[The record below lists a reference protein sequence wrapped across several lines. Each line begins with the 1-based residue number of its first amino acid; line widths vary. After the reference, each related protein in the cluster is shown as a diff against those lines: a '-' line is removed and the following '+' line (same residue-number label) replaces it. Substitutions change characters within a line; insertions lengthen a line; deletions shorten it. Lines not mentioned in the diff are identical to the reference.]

1 MRIVAGHL
9 KGRRLEAPMGRDLR
23 PTSDRAREG
32 LFNRL
37 SHGNFGPGGASIL
50 AGATVLDAYCGT
62 GALGLEALSRGAATV
77 TFLDAD
83 RGALNAARANAHR
96 LEVVAQCRFV
106 QADATLP
113 PRARQTHTLIF
124 LDPPYSSGEA
134 GAAITALARHGWI
147 APGALVAVETDAR
160 AGGPGAPPGFELIS
174 GARYG
179 AARMTLMR
187 DQAKPEDQGPSS

>member
-9 KGRRLEAPMGRDLR
+9 KGRRLEAPVGRDLR

-37 SHGNFGPGGASIL
+37 DHGGFGRSGASVLIE
-50 AGATVLDAYCGT
+50 ARVLDAFCGT

-83 RGALNAARANAHR
+83 RASLNAARANARR
-96 LEVVAQCRFV
+96 LGVEPQCRFV
-106 QADATLP
+106 QGDATLP
-113 PRARQTHTLIF
+113 PRARQAHDLV
-124 LDPPYSSGEA
+124 LMDPPYA
-134 GAAITALARHGWI
+134 GSDARSALTALARTGWI
-147 APGALVAVETDAR
+147 APGALVAIETDAR
-160 AGGPGAPPGFELIS
+160 GDGPTAPPGFERVAES
-174 GARYG
+174 RYG

-187 DQAKPEDQGPSS
+187 DVAKAEE